1 MQARLGSFAARR
13 GRGYVVSLVS
23 ASRRNLADRFSAHRD
38 ESMAEDD
45 SKPAPDG
52 AHRPVP
58 TEERRGGPRRRVL
71 KSGTIEFGSEAIP
84 CTVRSVSA
92 EGAGVEVNSPLWFP
106 DRFVLAVDG
115 ERRPC
120 RVVWKKERRLGLVFE

>member
-1 MQARLGSFAARR
+1 
-13 GRGYVVSLVS
+13 
-23 ASRRNLADRFSAHRD
+23 
-38 ESMAEDD
+38 MAEDD
-45 SKPAPDG
+45 SNPAPDG
-52 AHRPVP
+52 ARRPLP
-58 TEERRGGPRRRVL
+58 TEQRRAAPRRRVL

-106 DRFVLAVDG
+106 ERFVLAVDG
-115 ERRPC
+115 ERHAC